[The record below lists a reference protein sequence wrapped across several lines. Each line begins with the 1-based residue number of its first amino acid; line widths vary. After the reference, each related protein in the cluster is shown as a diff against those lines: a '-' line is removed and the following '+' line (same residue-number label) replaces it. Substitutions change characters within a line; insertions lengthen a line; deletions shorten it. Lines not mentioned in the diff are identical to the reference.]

1 MTLALHSTAPVAVT
15 AGWQWWQYVVAAAV
29 TLGLSPAPWIL
40 AMLTRRLM
48 PLGSH
53 LERVADLKES
63 HKREVDNLNQTH
75 LLVVASYDK
84 ELDRLS
90 TERDYERSGRETER
104 SRSDAATGKLAGLA
118 SEFGDSTVR
127 LLSNLRDAND
137 DAPRVS

>member
-1 MTLALHSTAPVAVT
+1 
-15 AGWQWWQYVVAAAV
+15 
-29 TLGLSPAPWIL
+29 
-40 AMLTRRLM
+40 MLTRRLM